1 MFIIALVLV
10 IGVLIFVHELG
21 HFAVARRNG
30 VKAPEF
36 GFGFPP
42 RIVGIQFLR
51 KKAGQDVSEMKVP
64 FKRWRLIWGG
74 KDGDD
79 AEEQSDLVR
88 VDEEELV
95 GGTIYS
101 LNWIPLGGFV
111 RIKGENGACKDDADS
126 FASKGG
132 WTRTKILAAGV
143 TMNFLFAWFLL
154 SISFMIGAPVDISE
168 VGLDVKSVKSKIQVS
183 EVVKGAPADAAGLA
197 VGDEIFQRQTTPLGN
212 EVLLEDIK
220 MTQDYINTNKGKE
233 LELKILRGKKELE
246 VKIIPRTDV
255 PEGEG
260 AIGIGLTQTALV
272 SYPWYE
278 SIGKGALATWDIFTM
293 IILGIYGLLKGFL
306 AGEGSAADVSGP
318 VGIAMLTRDVLDLG
332 WVYLIQF
339 TAILSINLGIINAL
353 PIPALDGGRIL
364 FILIEKLKGSP
375 VSQKVEQSFH
385 AVFFA
390 LLILLMVLVTY
401 KDIAKFF

>member
-1 MFIIALVLV
+1 MFLIALVLV

-51 KKAGQDVSEMKVP
+51 KKSDQDAAEKKAY
-64 FKRWRLIWGG
+64 FKRWRLIWGK

-79 AEEQSDLVR
+79 EEEQSDLVR
-88 VDEEELV
+88 IGEEDLI

-111 RIKGENGACKDDADS
+111 RIKGENGACKDDVDS

-132 WTRTKILAAGV
+132 WTRIKILAAGV
-143 TMNFLFAWFLL
+143 TMNFLFAWLLL

-168 VGLDVKSVKSKIQVS
+168 VETGTKSINSKIQVS
-183 EVVKGAPADAAGLA
+183 EVAKGAPAEAAGLV
-197 VGDEIFQRQTTPLGN
+197 VGDEILQRQMTPLG
-212 EVLLEDIK
+212 EEIVLKDIK
-220 MTQDYINTNKGKE
+220 TTQDYINANKGKE

-246 VKIIPRTDV
+246 VKITPRESV

-278 SIGKGALATWDIFTM
+278 SIGKGAVATWDIFTM

-306 AGEGSAADVSGP
+306 AGNGSAADVSGP

-375 VSQKVEQSFH
+375 ISQKVEQSFH

-390 LLILLMVLVTY
+390 LLILLMILVTY